1 MKPGEMNRFPRGHLL
16 SAQDK
21 KAQVTADAKG
31 VKTRNGWREE
41 PDQTY
46 ETQAGKYL
54 QHVYGEKEYG
64 GTQVLKLSG
73 VNFQKMGMPDLPPD
87 AAAAMSET
95 IQHSL
100 YGGLLM
106 PFAVLGAMTYVAKR
120 NVKPDDDESGKEGS

>member
-1 MKPGEMNRFPRGHLL
+1 LQGKPDGKGAMNRH
-16 SAQDK
+16 
-21 KAQVTADAKG
+21 
-31 VKTRNGWREE
+31 GWRDE

-46 ETQAGKYL
+46 EAVAGNYL

-73 VNFQKMGMPDLPPD
+73 VNFQKLGMPDLPPD

-95 IQHSL
+95 IQHTL
-100 YGGLLM
+100 YGNLLM
-106 PFAVLGAMTYVAKR
+106 PFAVLGAMTFVAKR